1 LAYCEREESRRDDPP
16 DPATSEIASWREQRR
31 AVVLKSVR
39 DASEPSR
46 IYWLMNGLATV
57 IACYG
62 LLANS
67 SAVVIGSM
75 VVAMLLGPISGVA
88 LGPE

>member
-1 LAYCEREESRRDDPP
+1 
-16 DPATSEIASWREQRR
+16 
-31 AVVLKSVR
+31 
-39 DASEPSR
+39 
-46 IYWLMNGLATV
+46 MNGLATV